1 MLDSEGEGGLV
12 FQNRLKSA
20 FYLEACHMF
29 DEKWMGGSASVIEA
43 LFSYENK
50 SYNTQVHQSRRRH

>member
-29 DEKWMGGSASVIEA
+29 DEKWIRGSASVMEA
-43 LFSYENK
+43 LFFI
-50 SYNTQVHQSRRRH
+50 